1 MSMLEVKNLTVKFAQ
16 DGNISKTAVD
26 DVSFELQAGEV
37 LGIVGESGSGKSVTS
52 LAVLGLLPYPKA
64 FHEEASSIKFEG
76 KELIGL
82 DDKMF
87 RQIRGNRIA
96 YIFQEPMSS
105 LNPLHTI
112 EKQIAESLMLHQKLT
127 FKQARKEVLRL
138 LKITGIQ
145 NAEKRMKSYPFELS
159 GGQRQRVMIAMAIAN
174 KPDIL
179 IADEPTTALD
189 VTVQEQIINLL
200 IELKEKLNMAIVFI
214 SHDLTV
220 IRKIADRVMVM
231 KNGKIIEQGLIKQ
244 VFEHPRHSYTKDL
257 INAHMLQ
264 KNNKKSN
271 DILLQAEKI
280 KVTFPL
286 KKNLWGRVLEQLNA
300 VDNVSFSLAKG
311 TTLGIVGES
320 GSGKTT
326 LGSAIA
332 GLNGYQGKILFK
344 NIEIQSL
351 TSKERQK
358 LCKDIQVVFQDP
370 YNSLNPRMNIE
381 EIVGEGVSVHHPE
394 INKAERRKMVIETLK
409 EVGLSESD
417 LIKYPHE
424 FSGGQRQRIAIAR
437 ALILKPQLLILD
449 EPTSALDVTIQAQII
464 KLLQEIQEKR
474 NLSYIFISHDMNA
487 VRAMSD
493 QILVMKDGRAVEIG
507 SCEDIFEG
515 PQQNYTKKLIAAA
528 L

>member
-1 MSMLEVKNLTVKFAQ
+1 
-16 DGNISKTAVD
+16 
-26 DVSFELQAGEV
+26 
-37 LGIVGESGSGKSVTS
+37 
-52 LAVLGLLPYPKA
+52 
-64 FHEEASSIKFEG
+64 
-76 KELIGL
+76 
-82 DDKMF
+82 
-87 RQIRGNRIA
+87 
-96 YIFQEPMSS
+96 
-105 LNPLHTI
+105 
-112 EKQIAESLMLHQKLT
+112 
-127 FKQARKEVLRL
+127 
-138 LKITGIQ
+138 
-145 NAEKRMKSYPFELS
+145 
-159 GGQRQRVMIAMAIAN
+159 MAIAN

-507 SCEDIFEG
+507 SCEDIFER

>member
-1 MSMLEVKNLTVKFAQ
+1 
-16 DGNISKTAVD
+16 
-26 DVSFELQAGEV
+26 
-37 LGIVGESGSGKSVTS
+37 
-52 LAVLGLLPYPKA
+52 
-64 FHEEASSIKFEG
+64 
-76 KELIGL
+76 
-82 DDKMF
+82 
-87 RQIRGNRIA
+87 
-96 YIFQEPMSS
+96 
-105 LNPLHTI
+105 
-112 EKQIAESLMLHQKLT
+112 
-127 FKQARKEVLRL
+127 
-138 LKITGIQ
+138 
-145 NAEKRMKSYPFELS
+145 
-159 GGQRQRVMIAMAIAN
+159 
-174 KPDIL
+174 
-179 IADEPTTALD
+179 
-189 VTVQEQIINLL
+189 
-200 IELKEKLNMAIVFI
+200 
-214 SHDLTV
+214 
-220 IRKIADRVMVM
+220 
-231 KNGKIIEQGLIKQ
+231 
-244 VFEHPRHSYTKDL
+244 
-257 INAHMLQ
+257 MLQ

-507 SCEDIFEG
+507 SCEDIFER